1 MDETFDRLGLSP
13 IPTHLGGEL
22 VRRGYLEAGDLAD
35 LLALAFRTGQ
45 RLGDVVVAQKMLSR
59 DDLNR
64 CLADLL
70 GLPVIDLQTVVLDP
84 HVAEL
89 IPEALARRFLVLAI
103 GSTDEGVVLAMD
115 DPTAQDQLAALAIAC
130 PFTLVPAFTVGG
142 DLREAINLAYGLDE
156 HLRVAISSLGTS
168 IGTTETHMA
177 AMSERTPIESP
188 AGIIVDNII
197 QHALLRRS
205 SDIHF
210 EPTPNE
216 LIVRT
221 RVDGYLT
228 VVIKLPKLLLAPLAA
243 RIKVLSGMDI
253 ADQRR
258 PQDGHMVVNYDG
270 RHVDIRVASV
280 GTRHGEMLVL
290 RLLSSS
296 ETLLSLSALGMDRR
310 EESQIQEA
318 LSSPF
323 GLIIVSGPTGSG
335 KTTTL
340 YAMMQYLDRYKRNI
354 MTIED
359 PIEYDM
365 ESVNQIQVNRQAGMT
380 FSSGLRTILRLD
392 PDVILVGEIRDS
404 ETAAIAVQAALT
416 GHLVLTTVHAND
428 AAAAMVR
435 LVQLGVEPFLLSSAT
450 VASIAQRLVRKLCPH
465 CGADRPRTR
474 LEDNLPSDGCNFC
487 AHTGF
492 LGRTGIFEIL
502 SVSETVRDLIT
513 ARAAATRVR
522 QVAIAEGMVPMHAA
536 GRAKV
541 EQGITSMQELNK
553 SAFALDQ

>member
-1 MDETFDRLGLSP
+1 
-13 IPTHLGGEL
+13 
-22 VRRGYLEAGDLAD
+22 
-35 LLALAFRTGQ
+35 
-45 RLGDVVVAQKMLSR
+45 
-59 DDLNR
+59 
-64 CLADLL
+64 
-70 GLPVIDLQTVVLDP
+70 
-84 HVAEL
+84 
-89 IPEALARRFLVLAI
+89 
-103 GSTDEGVVLAMD
+103 
-115 DPTAQDQLAALAIAC
+115 
-130 PFTLVPAFTVGG
+130 
-142 DLREAINLAYGLDE
+142 
-156 HLRVAISSLGTS
+156 
-168 IGTTETHMA
+168 
-177 AMSERTPIESP
+177 
-188 AGIIVDNII
+188 
-197 QHALLRRS
+197 
-205 SDIHF
+205 
-210 EPTPNE
+210 
-216 LIVRT
+216 
-221 RVDGYLT
+221 
-228 VVIKLPKLLLAPLAA
+228 
-243 RIKVLSGMDI
+243 
-253 ADQRR
+253 
-258 PQDGHMVVNYDG
+258 VVNYDG

-465 CGADRPRTR
+465 CGADSPRTR

-553 SAFALDQ
+553 GAFALDQ